1 MSFIVYV
8 SEPRKRSRNSF
19 EFQSTSKSG
28 VNPAHNCTQ
37 NRNSNFA
44 DLSRLPGRTVVRH
57 ADLNSPAALATA
69 EGGAPKTLHSQ
80 RSRTCWH
87 TRTNLLGGQSA
98 RACGSSRAGR
108 CQ

>member
-44 DLSRLPGRTVVRH
+44 DLSRLPGRTVARH
-57 ADLNSPAALATA
+57 ADLNSPDSLQCS
-69 EGGAPKTLHSQ
+69 PSIRRPDVLKD
-80 RSRTCWH
+80 
-87 TRTNLLGGQSA
+87 LLGRVLRQDLA
-98 RACGSSRAGR
+98 PQDCCRRTEVP
-108 CQ
+108 